1 MFIIIPLLPGFAGE
15 VHETV
20 TLQILLKYTY
30 KTISRNKGFSLVEKL
45 YQLMGS
51 RVEDYIYFFSLRTH
65 GMVKG
70 VPFSEIIYIH
80 SKIMIVDDEIALIGS
95 ANINDRSL
103 LGSRDSEVGVI
114 IKDDYKVYSR
124 MDGKQFL
131 ASNFAQSLRIRLF
144 KEHLGLNLENNEFP
158 EILLDPLDERLFRM
172 MKDIACANTV
182 IYREIFNCYPDDKIQ
197 KFSDIASIS
206 YSNSLQDDL
215 AKSLK
220 IEKYHNYK
228 DKIIGNLVEFPL
240 NFLRQEYLNRTY
252 FCKEILVPIKN
263 FL

>member
-1 MFIIIPLLPGFAGE
+1 MYKSQNKQTI
-15 VHETV
+15 
-20 TLQILLKYTY
+20 LKYTY
-30 KTISRNKGFSLVEKL
+30 RSICRNRGLSILESLNRM
-45 YQLMGS
+45 MGDK
-51 RVEDYIYFFSLRTH
+51 VNDYISFLSLRNHALIGDNPKT
-65 GMVKG
+65 
-70 VPFSEIIYIH
+70 EIIYVH
-80 SKIMIVDDEIALIGS
+80 SKSMIIDDEITLVGS

-114 IKDDYKVYSR
+114 IKDDYKVYSK
-124 MDGKQFL
+124 MDGKQYL

-144 KEHLGLNLENNEFP
+144 KEHLGLGVENNEFP
-158 EILLDPLDERLFRM
+158 EILLDPLDEKLFKM
-172 MKDIACANTV
+172 MKDIASSNTV

-197 KFSDIASIS
+197 KFSDIANLSYLIS
-206 YSNSLQDDL
+206 HQDDL

-220 IEKYHNYK
+220 IDKYHNYK

-240 NFLRQEYLNRTY
+240 NFLKQEYLNRKY